1 MEIRE
6 ELPTAA
12 VEVSPFQQLTP
23 RYRRNGTGEP
33 LRLPLQGHLEKLQN
47 WQDPDTRALQRFT
60 EKNYK
65 ESIFFSAKIKA
76 FFLNLTALL
85 IAKLHLFYFYVS
97 GRS

>member
-47 WQDPDTRALQRFT
+47 WQDPDSRALQRFT

-65 ESIFFSAKIKA
+65 ESTFFSTKRKD
-76 FFLNLTALL
+76 FLHLTALL
-85 IAKLHLFYFYVS
+85 IAKLHWFYFYVS